1 MSIRSEATSLHQ
13 LCNFRG
19 TLRMKRGT
27 RILYSVHLQHPTNP
41 GIPNLA
47 LDVFNSFSN
56 GQMPFIHFLFNALVS
71 ICGHKALSIL
81 HKLVIF
87 VYSVKQHSKYS
98 VTRQERVAKQG
109 S

>member
-1 MSIRSEATSLHQ
+1 MKQ
-13 LCNFRG
+13 G
-19 TLRMKRGT
+19 TC
-27 RILYSVHLQHPTNP
+27 ILYSVHPQQPTDP
-41 GIPNLA
+41 GKPNLG
-47 LDVFNSFSN
+47 LDVFNSVSN
-56 GQMPFIHFLFNALVS
+56 GQKPFIHFLFNALVS